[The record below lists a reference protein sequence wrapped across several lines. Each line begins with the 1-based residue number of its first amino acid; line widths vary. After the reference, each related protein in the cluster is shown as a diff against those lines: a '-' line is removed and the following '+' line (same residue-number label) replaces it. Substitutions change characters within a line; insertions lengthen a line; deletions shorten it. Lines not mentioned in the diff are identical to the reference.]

1 MTITMGQLVSQFF
14 ETYEHEFR
22 DEELAAVA
30 TQVRIMELLE
40 RPRRAR
46 ATRTIRSRPL
56 E

>member
-14 ETYEHEFR
+14 ETYDREFN

-40 RPRRAR
+40 RTVRAQPRRVLRRHVA
-46 ATRTIRSRPL
+46 
-56 E
+56 